1 MIPRAAFAKSPRV
14 GTRGELAGKKF
25 EIAFDQGEVGSRL
38 IGLSQ
43 R

>member
-25 EIAFDQGEVGSRL
+25 EIAFEESGVGFL
-38 IGLSQ
+38 
-43 R
+43 